1 LLTLISFISRS
12 DGKKAYKIH
21 GTENLFWDDGDFIE
35 YSVENDS
42 ATHGS
47 EVRHFRL
54 RAIDLEDSQRSA
66 LLGQI
71 EAIGSIQT
79 PNT

>member
-1 LLTLISFISRS
+1 MLTSISFISRS
-12 DGKKAYKIH
+12 DGKKAYKVH
-21 GTENLFWDDGDFIE
+21 GTENLLWEDGEFIE
-35 YSVENDS
+35 YPVENGS
-42 ATHGS
+42 ATHSS

-79 PNT
+79 PYT